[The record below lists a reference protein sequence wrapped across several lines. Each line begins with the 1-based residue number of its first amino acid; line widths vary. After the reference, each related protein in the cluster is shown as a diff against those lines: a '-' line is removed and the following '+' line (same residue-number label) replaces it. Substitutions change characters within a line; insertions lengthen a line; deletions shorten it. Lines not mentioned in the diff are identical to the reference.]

1 MAKTILIVDDS
12 ATMLMSLKSSLSL
25 GGYQVETAGNGQE
38 ALDKLKAG
46 VKPSLILTDINM
58 PVMGGLEMI
67 GKVRALPGCRF
78 FPILTLTTESQ
89 MAKRDEGRRLG
100 ATGWLVKPISGGD
113 LLKVIKQLL
122 PGALG

>member
-25 GGYQVETAGNGQE
+25 GGFQVESASNGQE
-38 ALDKLKAG
+38 ALDKLKG
-46 VKPSLILTDINM
+46 GLKPALILTDINM

-89 MAKRDEGRRLG
+89 AAKRDEGRRLG

-122 PGALG
+122 PGT

>member
-12 ATMLMSLKSSLSL
+12 ATMLMSLKSSLIL
-25 GGYQVETAGNGQE
+25 GGFQVETASNGQQ

-46 VKPSLILTDINM
+46 LKPNLILTDINM
-58 PVMGGLEMI
+58 PVMGGLELI
-67 GKVRALPGCRF
+67 EKVRALPGCRF
-78 FPILTLTTESQ
+78 FPILTLTTESE
-89 MAKRDEGRRLG
+89 ASKRAEGKRLG

-122 PGALG
+122 PGT